1 MPGPILVYQRHD
13 VAAYE
18 AALRARDPSLPL
30 VVCSRPEEAATALG
44 DAEIVFSWR
53 LPPELFRQAR
63 RLQWVQA
70 MGAGVE
76 DLVAAPLSEG
86 VIVTRVV
93 GLYDTFISEYVLG
106 YVLAHSL
113 RLLEA
118 LEAQRAHRWA
128 DYMIG
133 RLAGKR
139 LGVAGLGSIGRAVVV
154 KARCLGLDVWGLN
167 RSGRA
172 EGVPVTRVFGTAQVL
187 DFVAELDYLAIT
199 LPHTPETEGLFGAAA
214 FAALPQGAFVVNV
227 GRGRV
232 IDEAALLDALRSGRL
247 GGAALD
253 VFHSEPLPP
262 DSPFWDLPNVFV
274 TPHAAGP
281 NVPGEVVDY
290 FLANLARYRRGEPL
304 VGVVD
309 RARGY

>member
-1 MPGPILVYQRHD
+1 MTAPILVYHRHD
-13 VAAYE
+13 VAQYE
-18 AALRARDPSLPL
+18 AALRARDPALPL
-30 VVCSRPEEAATALG
+30 VVCGRPEEAAAVLPN
-44 DAEIVFSWR
+44 AEIAFSWR
-53 LPPELFRQAR
+53 LPPDLFRQAR
-63 RLQWVQA
+63 HLRWVQA

-76 DLVAAPLSEG
+76 DLVAAPLPPG
-86 VIVTRVV
+86 VVVTRVV

-106 YVLAHSL
+106 HVLAHSL
-113 RLLEA
+113 RLQEA

-133 RLAGKR
+133 RLAEKR
-139 LGVAGLGSIGRAVVV
+139 LGVAGLGSIGRAVAA
-154 KARCLGLDVWGLN
+154 KARCLGMDVWGLS

-172 EGVPVTRVFGTAQVL
+172 DGVAVTRAFGTAQVL
-187 DFVAELDYLAIT
+187 DFVAGLDYLAIT

-214 FAALPQGAFVVNV
+214 FAALPRGAFVVSV

-232 IDEAALLDALRSGRL
+232 VDEAALLATLRSGHL

-253 VFHSEPLPP
+253 VFHTEPLLP

-281 NVPGEVVDY
+281 NVPSEVVDY
-290 FLANLARYRRGEPL
+290 FLANLERYRRGEPL

-309 RARGY
+309 RSRGY

>member
-1 MPGPILVYQRHD
+1 MSAPILVYHRHD
-13 VAAYE
+13 VAQYE
-18 AALRARDPSLPL
+18 AALRARDPALPL
-30 VVCSRPEEAATALG
+30 AVCSRPEEAAAALRH
-44 DAEIVFSWR
+44 AEITFSWR
-53 LPPELFRQAR
+53 LPPDLFRQAGH
-63 RLQWVQA
+63 LGWVQA

-76 DLVAAPLSEG
+76 DLVAAPLPAG
-86 VIVTRVV
+86 AVVTRVV

-113 RLLEA
+113 HMLEA

-139 LGVAGLGSIGRAVVV
+139 LGAAGLGSIGRAVVA
-154 KARCLGLDVWGLN
+154 KARCLGMDVWGLS

-172 EGVPVTRVFGTAQVL
+172 DGVAVTRAFGTAQVL
-187 DFVAELDYLAIT
+187 DFVAGLDYLAIT
-199 LPHTPETEGLFGAAA
+199 LPHTPETAGLFGAPA
-214 FAALPQGAFVVNV
+214 FAALPRGAFVVNA
-227 GRGRV
+227 GRGAV
-232 IDEAALLDALRSGRL
+232 VDEAALLEALRSGHL

-253 VFHSEPLPP
+253 VFRAEPLPP
-262 DSPFWDLPNVFV
+262 DSPLWGLPNVFI

-281 NVPGEVVDY
+281 NVPVEVVDY
-290 FLANLARYRRGEPL
+290 FLANLERYRRGEPL

-309 RARGY
+309 RSRGY